1 MTFATLILDAL
12 YGGLLLIAA
21 GWFSD
26 LVHSRQRRHEARLR
40 AADPFVGPYLH
51 RAPAADRDWS
61 SLTR

>member
-26 LVHSRQRRHEARLR
+26 LVHSRQRRQAARLR
-40 AADPFVGPYLH
+40 ASAPFGIPHLH
-51 RAPAADRDWS
+51 RASAADRDWS
-61 SLTR
+61 RWGR